1 MGEVYLNIVIW
12 IMAGITFYG
21 VLVLLYVMATLWVE
35 YRQEKQEKEAESLNR
50 LTDDSDFY
58 HLD

>member
-35 YRQEKQEKEAESLNR
+35 RRQEKQEKEVESPK
-50 LTDDSDFY
+50 LTGDEDFY

>member
-12 IMAGITFYG
+12 IVVGITFYG

-35 YRQEKQEKEAESLNR
+35 RRQEKQEKGVASPKLAGDEN
-50 LTDDSDFY
+50 FY
-58 HLD
+58 HLE